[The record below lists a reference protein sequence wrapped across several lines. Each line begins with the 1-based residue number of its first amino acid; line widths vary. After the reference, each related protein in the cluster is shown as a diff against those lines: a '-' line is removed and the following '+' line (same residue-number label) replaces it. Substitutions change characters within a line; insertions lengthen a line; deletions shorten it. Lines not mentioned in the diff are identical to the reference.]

1 MPKSKA
7 KGTALGGVSSEQ
19 AALIH
24 ELLGECFETS
34 LRQQLMQG
42 EFNAAIL
49 GKVLEYLK
57 HNNINVVE
65 DADTHLAALAAAFRA
80 DSNSNDADGGNDYH
94 FFSNISAT
102 EI

>member
-1 MPKSKA
+1 MSKSKA
-7 KGTALGGVSSEQ
+7 KGTITGVSSDQ

-34 LRQQLMQG
+34 LRQQLMAG

-57 HNNINVVE
+57 HNNISVVE
-65 DADTHLAALAAAFRA
+65 EADSHLASLAAAFRA
-80 DSNSNDADGGNDYH
+80 DSNSNDSDDYN
-94 FFSNISAT
+94 FFASINAS

>member
-1 MPKSKA
+1 MSKSKA
-7 KGTALGGVSSEQ
+7 NKGTNAGVSSEQ

-57 HNNINVVE
+57 HNNISVVE
-65 DADTHLAALAAAFRA
+65 EADSHLASLAAAFRA
-80 DSNSNDADGGNDYH
+80 DGNGD
-94 FFSNISAT
+94 FNFLDRINAS